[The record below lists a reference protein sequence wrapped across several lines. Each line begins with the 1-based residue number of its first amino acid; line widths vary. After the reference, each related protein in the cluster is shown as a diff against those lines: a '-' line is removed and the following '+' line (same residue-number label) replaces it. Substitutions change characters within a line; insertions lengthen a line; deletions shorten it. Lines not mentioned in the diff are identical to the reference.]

1 MKSRFS
7 TTLYLLSSVFLLL
20 LSGCFEK
27 THSLYHASGEAMG
40 TTWQATMATT
50 SDPDSDLLK
59 LKIDVLLSELNK
71 EMSTYD
77 PESALSIFNSEI
89 STEWSALPVAV
100 IDLIR
105 SAGRI
110 SKDTEGAYDVTLGTV
125 VDLWGFGADFQ
136 PGDEPD
142 MDTVFEEMNNV
153 GHQLVAVSRNQQ
165 QVRKL
170 VPGLKIDLSSIAK
183 GYAVDR
189 VGALLEE
196 NGVARYVFEL
206 GGEIRTRG
214 RSAEDKPWKI
224 ALESPNA
231 ETDVANYRSI
241 AVENAHI
248 ATSGDYRNYR
258 EVSGKRVSHLI
269 DGRSGYPIDHKL
281 ASVTVLHGTTEQAD
295 AWATAFMVLGPDET
309 LKRAE
314 EIGLAVS
321 LTLRDGDTFVT
332 RNSNAFNAYLVK

>member
-1 MKSRFS
+1 MRGKPA
-7 TTLYLLSSVFLLL
+7 TTVALLLSAFLVL

-27 THSLYHASGEAMG
+27 THSLYNVDGEAMG
-40 TTWQATMATT
+40 TTWNATIAAP
-50 SDPDSDLLK
+50 SDPDGELIK
-59 LKIDVLLSELNK
+59 LKIEVLLAEINK

-77 PESALSIFNSEI
+77 PQSALSLFNSEV
-89 STEWSALPVAV
+89 STDWAPLPESV

-105 SAGRI
+105 SAARI

-125 VDLWGFGADFQ
+125 MELWGFGADFK
-136 PGDEPD
+136 PGNEPD

-153 GHQLVAVSRNQQ
+153 GHQLIAVSKDQT

-170 VPGLKIDLSSIAK
+170 APGLKVDLSSIAK

-189 VGALLEE
+189 VGTLLEE
-196 NGVARYVFEL
+196 NGIKRYVFEL

-214 RSAEDKPWKI
+214 KSADDKPWSI
-224 ALESPNA
+224 ALESPDA
-231 ETDVANYRSI
+231 TTKVENYRSI

-258 EVSGKRVSHLI
+258 EVEGKRVSHLI
-269 DGRSGYPIDHKL
+269 DGRSGYPIDHEL

-309 LKRAE
+309 LKRADKT
-314 EIGLAVS
+314 GLAVS
-321 LTLRDGDTFVT
+321 MTVRDGDTFVT
-332 RNSNAFNAYLVK
+332 RDSKAFSAYLAK

>member
-1 MKSRFS
+1 VISRPS
-7 TTLYLLSSVFLLL
+7 TALSFLLAVFVL
-20 LSGCFEK
+20 LLGGCFEK
-27 THSLYHASGEAMG
+27 THSLYHAEGEAMG
-40 TTWQATMATT
+40 TSWHATLAAS
-50 SDPDSDLLK
+50 SDPDVELIK
-59 LKIDVLLSELNK
+59 LNIEVLLAEINR

-77 PESALSIFNSEI
+77 PQSSLSLFNSES
-89 STEWSALPVAV
+89 STEWSALPESV
-100 IDLIR
+100 IELIR

-136 PGDEPD
+136 PGQEPD
-142 MDTVFEEMNNV
+142 MDSVFEEMNNV
-153 GHQLVAVSRNQQ
+153 GHQLIAVSKDQQ

-183 GYAVDR
+183 GHAVDR
-189 VGALLEE
+189 VGALLEDSGIE
-196 NGVARYVFEL
+196 RYVFEL

-214 RSAEDKPWKI
+214 KSADDKPWTI
-224 ALESPNA
+224 ALESA
-231 ETDVANYRSI
+231 DATTDVSDYRSI

-258 EVSGKRVSHLI
+258 EVAGKRVSHLI
-269 DGRSGYPIDHKL
+269 DGRSGYPVDHKM

-314 EIGLAVS
+314 KAGLAVS

-332 RNSNAFNAYLVK
+332 RNSNAFTAYLVK